1 MALLRRGSSNISHIF
16 YSNKKAAGGV
26 LDVDMHAK
34 DSGIVREPVEN
45 IYWAQ
50 PGAGEYRIAVQLY
63 KLRGASGS
71 KHGIPFKVLLQREDE
86 ETLSVEAYVS
96 SAQKEVV
103 CFRWVVADDGS
114 VTVEEQAQ
122 STPLRL
128 DAELADVSMSATPRP
143 ATRTSRGK
151 GKGKGKGASRSST
164 SSSSSAR
171 SSKGKG
177 KGASTARAAPPAAMK
192 VKKLKGKGKG
202 ASRSSTSSSSSA
214 RSSKGK
220 GKGASTARAAPPA
233 AMKVKKLKLKAKAK
247 ASKPKKESKIAKGK
261 KAKELVWKGLK
272 EKTSTGLKKEHLVQN
287 KFGKVVSAKKSAAA
301 KTNKWAIATSRARK
315 ELGFSGFRPLR
326 KGDEF
331 YVKAKEILATL

>member
-1 MALLRRGSSNISHIF
+1 MALLRRGSSNISNENINMRLEREQAKTGAITVSLAWNDPSDLDLHAYVHTCKGNNDHIF

-192 VKKLKGKGKG
+192 VKKLK
-202 ASRSSTSSSSSA
+202 
-214 RSSKGK
+214 
-220 GKGASTARAAPPA
+220 
-233 AMKVKKLKLKAKAK
+233 LKAKAK